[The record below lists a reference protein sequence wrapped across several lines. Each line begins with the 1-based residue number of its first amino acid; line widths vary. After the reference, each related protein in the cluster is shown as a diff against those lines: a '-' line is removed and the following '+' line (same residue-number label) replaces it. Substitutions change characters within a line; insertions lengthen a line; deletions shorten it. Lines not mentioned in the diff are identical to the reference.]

1 MIWTKGAY
9 QSGKF
14 WTFNYPRKILTNIY
28 FNGSFCWKYIKFSLK
43 NYRGVVSHD
52 FESWCKIWRRT
63 DLLLQKWQEKIGEF
77 SPKHPKFSKVCTF
90 IDSCCAE
97 YLMFY
102 LKKYRGIIFQDT
114 EDMQNLKK
122 TDLWLGKWH
131 EKYNT
136 FSPEQ
141 LKVSKLGLW
150 WDP

>member
-1 MIWTKGAY
+1 MALKVDA
-9 QSGKF
+9 KF
-14 WTFNYPRKILTNIY
+14 EW
-28 FNGSFCWKYIKFSLK
+28 
-43 NYRGVVSHD
+43 
-52 FESWCKIWRRT
+52 RT

-122 TDLWLGKWH
+122 NWLVVRKMTW
-131 EKYNT
+131 EI
-136 FSPEQ
+136 
-141 LKVSKLGLW
+141 
-150 WDP
+150 